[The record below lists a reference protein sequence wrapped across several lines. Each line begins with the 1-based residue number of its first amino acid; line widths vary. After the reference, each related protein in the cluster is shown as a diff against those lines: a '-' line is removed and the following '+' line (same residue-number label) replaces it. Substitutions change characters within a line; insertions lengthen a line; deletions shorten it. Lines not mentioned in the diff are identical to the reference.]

1 MRLIRRRDALAHAVM
16 PGQNQQEASTLVT
29 KILRNCT
36 LAALT
41 ALSAS
46 HSAAAEPQAVGP
58 KSRSEATAIV
68 ADMRRVVAPGGIERL
83 ETIRIGGIDQWV
95 SIRGNDPRNPVLLM
109 IHGGPGW
116 VSMPTSWYF
125 QRGWEDYF
133 TVVQWDQRGAGKT
146 YADNNPA
153 SVATTMTPDRI
164 VADAEELTAW
174 LRKEFGQ
181 DRIFVLGHSWGSFIG
196 LSLARR
202 RPEWLHA
209 YVGVGQVI
217 NTPES
222 ERRGWSFA
230 MEHATAADNKV
241 AISQLRGIAPY
252 AAEGSRT
259 TLEHLEIQRR
269 WLNHYGGM
277 VYGRTGGEAE
287 AAAIRLSPEYR
298 DRDVALVW
306 EANAFSVKHLLPEV
320 LGMDLSEVAS
330 LDCPVVLF
338 LGRHDFNVSSTVA
351 AEWFARVQAPAKQ
364 LVWFEHSAHEAF
376 NEEPGRFLVSLVN
389 VVRPMADR
397 QDESKPRGRKVST
410 NGGAT
415 HTLEPASQKVSQIA
429 R

>member
-1 MRLIRRRDALAHAVM
+1 MVA
-16 PGQNQQEASTLVT
+16 G
-29 KILRNCT
+29 ILRSGT

-46 HSAAAEPQAVGP
+46 SLAAAAPQTVGP
-58 KSRSEATAIV
+58 ASRSEATAIV
-68 ADMRRVVAPGGIERL
+68 ADMRRVVVPGGIERL

-95 SIRGNDPRNPVLLM
+95 SIRGNDPGNPVLLM

-146 YADNNPA
+146 YADNDPA
-153 SVATTMTPDRI
+153 LVAPTMTPHRI

-181 DRIFVLGHSWGSFIG
+181 KKIFVLGHSWGSFIG
-196 LSLARR
+196 LSLARK

-222 ERRGWSFA
+222 ERRGWRFA
-230 MEHATAADNKV
+230 MERATADENKV

-252 AAEGSRT
+252 AADGSRPA
-259 TLEHLEIQRR
+259 LEHLEIQRR

-277 VYGRTGGEAE
+277 VHARTGGQAE

-306 EANAFSVKHLLPEV
+306 EASAFSVRHLLPAV
-320 LGMDLSEVAS
+320 LEMDLSEVSS
-330 LDCPVVLF
+330 LECPVVLF

-351 AEWFARVQAPAKQ
+351 AEWFEGVQAPAKQ

-389 VVRPMADR
+389 VVRPMAH
-397 QDESKPRGRKVST
+397 RKD
-410 NGGAT
+410 
-415 HTLEPASQKVSQIA
+415 
-429 R
+429 